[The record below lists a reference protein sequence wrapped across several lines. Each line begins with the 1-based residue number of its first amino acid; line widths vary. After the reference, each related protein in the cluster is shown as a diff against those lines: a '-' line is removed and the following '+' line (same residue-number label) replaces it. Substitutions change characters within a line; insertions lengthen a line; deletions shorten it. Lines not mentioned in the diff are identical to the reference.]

1 MWPEPVSKAET
12 ASMGGEGRVE
22 EGSQIM
28 ENLVGYCQTSSLS
41 F

>member
-12 ASMGGEGRVE
+12 ASIGGERRVQ